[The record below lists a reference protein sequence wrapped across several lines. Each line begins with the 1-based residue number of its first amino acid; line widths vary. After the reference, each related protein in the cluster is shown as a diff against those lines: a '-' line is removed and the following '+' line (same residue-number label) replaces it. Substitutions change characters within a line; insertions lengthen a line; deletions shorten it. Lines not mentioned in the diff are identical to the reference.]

1 MNNHLAVDLGGV
13 HNPMSQAVLL
23 DAAAGATY
31 NGMVLHQEYPRD
43 IFAAELHMIGT
54 LCELYQVTI
63 PLYTLCPAPSLHLGS
78 TDTSVS
84 DWEADNLK
92 LCRGVDYAPPLEVA
106 QVVLL
111 CSFWCLAIM

>member
-31 NGMVLHQEYPRD
+31 NGMVLHQEYSRD
-43 IFAAELHMIGT
+43 IFAAERHMIGT

-63 PLYTLCPAPSLHLGS
+63 P
-78 TDTSVS
+78 
-84 DWEADNLK
+84 
-92 LCRGVDYAPPLEVA
+92 
-106 QVVLL
+106 
-111 CSFWCLAIM
+111 